1 MNKSLLRIL
10 KTEDDIL
17 CGIACCERLIP
28 VYRMEL
34 DRTLEYPYNCESR
47 DNDIRFFED
56 QIAYESKRLAKY
68 KAELESTR
76 SEMRDYFAMLFGKGG
91 ENDG

>member
-17 CGIACCERLIP
+17 NDITCCEHNIAMYIEWQKDEDCSEYYANL
-28 VYRMEL
+28 VAAKKEQMVEL
-34 DRTLEYPYNCESR
+34 N
-47 DNDIRFFED
+47 
-56 QIAYESKRLAKY
+56 AK
-68 KAELESTR
+68 LESTR

-91 ENDG
+91 ENNG